1 MTQEEPTLMNKP
13 ETNIKPKEIFLK
25 DYTPPAFLID
35 TVDLEFDLHPEK
47 TVVVSTLAVRPNP
60 KAAAATELELDGEL
74 LELVHVLIDNNE
86 LDEEDYDLSDKKLIL
101 KNVPQKPFT
110 LEIETICNPV
120 ANKALSGLYQSRN
133 VYCTQ
138 CEAEGFR
145 RITYFTDR
153 PDVMSVY
160 TVRIEADKTAVP
172 VMLSNGNM
180 TESGD
185 LEGGRHFALWKDPH
199 PKPCYLFA
207 LVGGDLARGEGEFT
221 TINGRPVT
229 LHIYVEPGKEDRIDW
244 AMDCLQRSMKWDEDR
259 FSREYDLD
267 IFMIV
272 AVSDFNMG
280 AMENKGLNIFN
291 DKLILARPDTATDVD
306 FENIEAVIAHE
317 YFHNWTGNRI
327 TCRDWFQLC
336 LKEGLTVFRDQEFT
350 SDQRSRTVK
359 RIDDVK
365 MLRAAQFPEDSG
377 PLAHPVRPASFI
389 EINNFYTATIY
400 EKGAEIV
407 GMIHTM
413 LGKEGFRAGMDV
425 YFARH
430 DGEATT
436 VEKFIQCFAD
446 SSGQDFSQFMLWYQ
460 QAGTPQLTC
469 SLSWDKASKTAQ
481 LDVTQLVPKTPGED
495 KKQPQVIPLRMGL
508 LNPKG
513 EDYALTLE
521 DGKRVKD
528 GLLMITETE
537 QSFTFT
543 DISEKPVASYLRGFS
558 APVKLS
564 SNNDAADLE
573 FLMSYDTDSFN
584 RWQAAQS
591 YALSLLVQSVKSI
604 SDGGSLLDPKPLAL
618 SMARVIRDPSLEHAY
633 RALFLALPG
642 ESEMAREIGKNVDT
656 DAIHL
661 VREKMRAEIAR
672 LIRADLSMAYNDNEI
687 KEDYSPDAE
696 QAGKR
701 ALRNAALSLLSL
713 AGGAPDVQRL
723 LNHYNGATNMTD
735 MMAAMSGLINMDVP
749 ERDQVLGAFYTQWK
763 DDHLVIDKWFA
774 LQASSTLPQALDE
787 IKVLMKNELFDLKN
801 PNKVRA
807 LIGAFAHGNPVTFNR
822 GDGAGYVLLTDVI
835 LELDKFNPQ
844 IAARMISV
852 FKNMRILEPNRQTRI
867 KNALVQIAK
876 TEGLSKDSFEIV
888 NKIIKG

>member
-1 MTQEEPTLMNKP
+1 MNKP
-13 ETNIKPKEIFLK
+13 DTNIKPKEIFLK
-25 DYTPPAFLID
+25 DYTPPPFLVD

-60 KAAAATELELDGEL
+60 EAKAATQLHLDGEL
-74 LELVHVLIDNNE
+74 LELVHVLIDNSE
-86 LDEEDYDLSDKKLIL
+86 VDEEDYDLDGKRLVL

-110 LEIETICNPV
+110 LEIEAVCNPE
-120 ANKALSGLYQSRN
+120 ANKALSGLYRTKN

-145 RITYFTDR
+145 RITFFPDR

-160 TVRIEADKTAVP
+160 SVRIEADKADVP

-180 TESGD
+180 VESGD
-185 LEGGRHFALWKDPH
+185 LDNGRHFAFWKDPH

-207 LVGGDLARGEGEFT
+207 LVGGDLARGEGAFT
-221 TINGRPVT
+221 TMSGRKVT
-229 LHIYVEPGKEDRIDW
+229 LHIYVEPGKEDRVDW
-244 AMDCLQRSMKWDEDR
+244 AMDCLQRSMKWDEER
-259 FSREYDLD
+259 FGREYDLD

-291 DKLILARPDTATDVD
+291 DKLILARPDTATDAD
-306 FENIEAVIAHE
+306 FERIEAVIAHE

-359 RIDDVK
+359 RIDDVR
-365 MLRAAQFPEDSG
+365 MLRAHQFPEDGG

-400 EKGAEIV
+400 EKGAELV
-407 GMIHTM
+407 GMIHTI
-413 LGKEGFRAGMDV
+413 LGKDGFRAGLDL
-425 YFARH
+425 YFERH

-436 VEKFIQCFAD
+436 VEKFITCFED

-469 SLSWDKASKTAQ
+469 SLSYDKAAKTAK
-481 LDVTQLVPKTPGED
+481 LDVTQIVPPTPGQE
-495 KKQPQVIPLRMGL
+495 KKLPQVIPLRMGL
-508 LNPKG
+508 IGPEGK
-513 EDYALTLE
+513 DYDLVLG
-521 DGKRVKD
+521 DGIQVKD
-528 GLLMITETE
+528 GVVMITQAEH
-537 QSFTFT
+537 SFTFT
-543 DISEKPVASYLRGFS
+543 GITDRPVASYLRGFS

-573 FLMSYDTDSFN
+573 FLMSHDSDSFN

-591 YALSLLVQSVKSI
+591 YGLSLLVQSVKSI
-604 SDGGSLLDPKPLAL
+604 ADGGTLADPKPLAMA
-618 SMARVIRDPSLEHAY
+618 MARVIRDESLEHSY
-633 RALFLALPG
+633 RAQFLSLPG
-642 ESEMAREIGKNVDT
+642 ESEIAREIGKNVDT

-661 VREKMRAEIAR
+661 VREKLRGEIAR
-672 LIRADLSMAYNDNEI
+672 LIRDDLSMLYTDLEV
-687 KEDYSPDAE
+687 KEDYSPGAE
-696 QAGKR
+696 QVGKR
-701 ALRNAALSLLSL
+701 DLRISCLSLLST
-713 AGGAPDVQRL
+713 AGGSPDVARL
-723 LNHYNGATNMTD
+723 LKHYNTSTNMSDT
-735 MMAAMSGLINMDVP
+735 MAAMGCLVNMDVP
-749 ERDQVLGAFYTQWK
+749 EREQVLGAFYTQWK
-763 DDHLVIDKWFA
+763 DDHLVIDKWFS
-774 LQASSTLPQALDE
+774 LQAMSTLPQTLDE
-787 IKVLMKNELFDLKN
+787 VRMLMDNELFDIKN

-807 LIGAFAHGNPVTFNR
+807 LIGAFAGGNPVTFNR
-822 GDGAGYVLLTDVI
+822 ADGAGYVLLTEAI

-844 IAARMISV
+844 IAARMIGL
-852 FKNMRILEPNRQTRI
+852 FKNMRILEPNRQTHIR
-867 KNALVQIAK
+867 NALSQISK
-876 TEGLSKDSFEIV
+876 TEGLSSDSFEIV

>member
-1 MTQEEPTLMNKP
+1 MNKP
-13 ETNIKPKEIFLK
+13 ETNIKPQEIFLK

-35 TVDLEFDLHPEK
+35 TVNLEFDLHPEK
-47 TVVVSTLAVRPNP
+47 TCVVSSLAVKPNP
-60 KAAAATELELDGEL
+60 EAEACSEMVLNGEL
-74 LELVHVLIDNNE
+74 LELVHVLINGSE
-86 LDEEDYDLSDKKLIL
+86 VDEEDYDLSDDKLIL
-101 KNVPQKPFT
+101 KNVPQQSFS
-110 LEIETICNPV
+110 LEIETICNPE
-120 ANKALSGLYQSRN
+120 ANKALSGLYRSRN

-145 RITYFTDR
+145 RITFFPDR

-160 TVRIEADKTAVP
+160 TVRIEADKADVP
-172 VMLSNGNM
+172 VLLSNGNM
-180 TESGD
+180 TDSGS
-185 LEGGRHFALWKDPH
+185 LENGRHFTVWSDPH

-221 TINGRPVT
+221 TINGRTVT
-229 LHIYVEPGKEDRIDW
+229 LHIYVEPGKEDRVDW

-291 DKLILARPDTATDVD
+291 DKLILARPDTATDAD
-306 FENIEAVIAHE
+306 FERIEAVIAHE

-336 LKEGLTVFRDQEFT
+336 LKEGLTVFRDSEFS
-350 SDQRSRTVK
+350 SDQRSRTVT
-359 RIDDVK
+359 RIENVRG
-365 MLRAAQFPEDSG
+365 LRSSQFPEDSG

-400 EKGAEIV
+400 EKGAELV

-436 VEKFIQCFAD
+436 VEKFIKCFAD
-446 SSGQDFSQFMLWYQ
+446 SSKQDFSQFMLWYE

-469 SLSWDKASKTAQ
+469 SLAYDKAAQTAT
-481 LDVTQLVPKTPGED
+481 LDVTQIVPATPGQET
-495 KKQPQVIPLRMGL
+495 KKPHVMPLRMGL
-508 LNPKG
+508 LDAKG
-513 EDYALTLE
+513 NDFDLVLN
-521 DGKRVKD
+521 DGMAVKD
-528 GLLMITETE
+528 GVVMIDKAE

-543 DISEKPVASYLRGFS
+543 NITEKPVASYLRGFS

-573 FLMSYDTDSFN
+573 FLMTHDSDSFN

-591 YALSLLVQSVKSI
+591 YALALLVQSVKSI
-604 SDGGSLLDPKPLAL
+604 SDKGAMVDPKPLA
-618 SMARVIRDPSLEHAY
+618 MAMAQVIRDETLEHAY

-642 ESEMAREIGKNVDT
+642 ESEIAREIGKNVDT

-661 VREKMRAEIAR
+661 VREKVRAEIAR
-672 LIRADLSMAYNDNEI
+672 LIRADLAMLYADLEV

-696 QAGKR
+696 QVGKR
-701 ALRNAALSLLSL
+701 TLRNAALSMLST
-713 AGGAPDVQRL
+713 AGGSPDVQRL
-723 LNHYNGATNMTD
+723 LKHYNTATNMTD
-735 MMAAMSGLINMDVP
+735 MMAAMSGIINMDVP
-749 ERDQVLGAFYTQWK
+749 ERDQILGAFYTQWK
-763 DDHLVIDKWFA
+763 EDHLVIDKWFS
-774 LQASSTLPQALDE
+774 LQAMSTLPQALDE
-787 IKVLMKNELFDLKN
+787 VKNLMNNELFDMKN

-807 LIGAFAHGNPVTFNR
+807 LIGAFAAGNPVTFNR
-822 GDGAGYVLLTDVI
+822 GDGAGYVLLTDAI

-844 IAARMISV
+844 IAARMIGI

-876 TEGLSKDSFEIV
+876 TEGLSNDSFEIV